1 MGNKGLQNM
10 KFPSQCWPK
19 MNVKSMM
26 TVRIRTFAIKGA
38 VKMHAGLQTA
48 AKMPTVIAT
57 DMKGIANVFLVLL
70 VIL

>member
-1 MGNKGLQNM
+1 
-10 KFPSQCWPK
+10 

-57 DMKGIANVFLVLL
+57 DMKGTANVFLVLL

>member
-1 MGNKGLQNM
+1 
-10 KFPSQCWPK
+10 

-26 TVRIRTFAIKGA
+26 TVRIHTVAIKGA

-48 AKMPTVIAT
+48 DKMPTVIAS
-57 DMKGIANVFLVLL
+57 DMKDIANVFLVLL